1 MKFKYLQ
8 SWYRYNFAE
17 GYRFDGHI
25 HTDFYEINIILDG
38 NMEIVIGDKI
48 IEAPQN
54 HIVVIEPCV
63 FHRNRA
69 VGGGAEMAVIQ
80 FYAEGGEEG
89 GFFTRELDAAELG
102 AFRLLLREL
111 KEHVHMGFDA
121 KVKSHENCD
130 KLLGVLV
137 GVVLEGENGTSAVR
151 THDADLY
158 GDAVRYME
166 KYICGKVTISEL
178 AHALCISPSK
188 LKKLFSDISGKGVLE
203 YFTEMKVRRAE
214 RMLASGESVLYTS
227 EKLGFSSQCYF
238 TSVFKKITGKT
249 PARAQKELL
258 NIKK

>member
-130 KLLGVLV
+130 KLLDVLV

-166 KYICGKVTISEL
+166 K
-178 AHALCISPSK
+178 H
-188 LKKLFSDISGKGVLE
+188 ISGKGVLE